1 MRQDLM
7 DDKNPWDSMTPA
19 EREFAAQL
27 VAQNEARTAG
37 RLVELPKVSTS
48 QQRAL
53 ARKLMGE
60 AKPEDLTQ
68 SAPPKLGGDTRQVD
82 SLIAE
87 SKNLNLSFEQMNI
100 LTKNGYTYDDGWFD
114 PEGNPVSDE
123 DIVGIAEDLL

>member
-68 SAPPKLGGDTRQVD
+68 SAPANLGRDTRQAS

-87 SKNLNLSFEQMNI
+87 SKELSFDQMNI
-100 LTKNGYTYDDGWFD
+100 LKENGYTYNDDGWFD